1 MARLHTDL
9 SIVQV
14 SVAPDTAT
22 AGTTLGVTDA
32 NAALLPSVYPW
43 WAAIKPTGVA
53 PTRANAEIVKVTAGS
68 SAAGTT
74 TYTIVRAQG
83 VPATTARSVG
93 VGDDI
98 YEAVSTNGSLNI
110 NALPDSDHEASG
122 TIVTL
127 TANENQAFGD
137 VCFINADGEAALGDA
152 DAIASA
158 MICVMCA
165 DATISAN
172 ATGRYLLYGFA
183 RDDSWAWTAGG
194 YIYLTVTGTTGNTLS
209 QTAPTG
215 TDDCVVM
222 VGYATNADRML
233 FGGGWQ
239 SVIERT

>member
-1 MARLHTDL
+1 MRLHTDL
-9 SIVQV
+9 SIVPV
-14 SVAPDTAT
+14 AVAPDPAT
-22 AGTTLGVTDA
+22 SGTTLKVTNA
-32 NAALLPSVYPW
+32 NAAYLPNVYPW
-43 WAAIKPTGVA
+43 WAVVKPSGVA
-53 PTRANAEIVKVTAGS
+53 PSRSNAEIVKVTAGS
-68 SAAGTT
+68 ADTTNT
-74 TYTIVRAQG
+74 TYTIVRSQG
-83 VPATTARSVG
+83 VPTTTARTIT

-98 YEAVSTNGSLNI
+98 YEAISTNGSLNI

-137 VCFINADGEAALGDA
+137 VCYIDSDGEAHLGDA
-152 DAIASA
+152 DAIASSRICA
-158 MICVMCA
+158 MAIE
-165 DATISAN
+165 TISAN

-183 RDDSWAWTAGG
+183 RDDTWNWTVGSP
-194 YIYLTVTGTTGNTLS
+194 IYLSTTGTTTNTLT

-222 VGYATNADRML
+222 VGYATNADRMF

>member
-1 MARLHTDL
+1 MSRLHTDL

-22 AGTTLGVTDA
+22 AGTTFGVTDA
-32 NAALLPSVYPW
+32 NAALLPNVYPFW
-43 WAAIKPTGVA
+43 GVFKPTSVA

-83 VPATTARSVG
+83 IPATTARSVE
-93 VGDDI
+93 VGDDF
-98 YEAVSTNGSLNI
+98 YEAISTDGSLNI
-110 NALPDSDHEASG
+110 NALPDADHQASG

-137 VCFINADGEAALGDA
+137 VCFINSSGEAALGDA
-152 DAIASA
+152 DAIASS

-165 DATISAN
+165 DATISAD
-172 ATGRYLLYGFA
+172 ASGRYLLYGFA
-183 RDDSWAWTAGG
+183 RDDTWNWTVGG
-194 YIYLTVTGTTGNTLS
+194 YIYLTITGTTGNTLS

-215 TDDCVVM
+215 VDDCVVM

-239 SVIERT
+239 SIIERT